1 MGVYERTQKVLVIAS
16 DYYFGFV
23 GGVDCFVSRF
33 CDRAVYLHVV
43 LNLNKFDRS
52 YQKIGHSCRMD
63 VNLRNPVSQINWVF
77 DYIVLEGMSLF
88 IDYSKDAL
96 KK

>member
-1 MGVYERTQKVLVIAS
+1 
-16 DYYFGFV
+16 
-23 GGVDCFVSRF
+23 
-33 CDRAVYLHVV
+33 
-43 LNLNKFDRS
+43 
-52 YQKIGHSCRMD
+52 MD

>member
-43 LNLNKFDRS
+43 LNLNKLDGS
-52 YQKIGHSCRMD
+52 YQKI
-63 VNLRNPVSQINWVF
+63 
-77 DYIVLEGMSLF
+77 
-88 IDYSKDAL
+88 
-96 KK
+96 